1 MAARGA
7 GSRNADRRRR
17 ECASLPELEHLLQ
30 AAENA
35 LQGRDDQGN
44 DGVRTPG
51 AILPCRHGAM
61 LAGDLSAE
69 GEVLMLHA
77 NGYNKQVVGEQ
88 GKNVRRLEKF

>member
-7 GSRNADRRRR
+7 GSRNADRRRGQR
-17 ECASLPELEHLLQ
+17 AGLPERKRTLQ

-35 LQGRDDQGN
+35 LQGRDDEGD

-51 AILPCRHGAM
+51 AVLPCRHGAM

-69 GEVLMLHA
+69 GEVLMLH
-77 NGYNKQVVGEQ
+77 GRSYN
-88 GKNVRRLEKF
+88 